1 MKIVNRFILQHY
13 HSCFH
18 SNYTKKKFNIRNF
31 KQHNAKLQIHK
42 TDIKTLNNE
51 SIWRSYAME

>member
-31 KQHNAKLQIHK
+31 KQHNAKLQFLLLDCHCF
-42 TDIKTLNNE
+42 TNV
-51 SIWRSYAME
+51 SYDASTY

>member
-31 KQHNAKLQIHK
+31 KQHNAKLQVGE
-42 TDIKTLNNE
+42 NC
-51 SIWRSYAME
+51 